1 MKRINLDCI
10 TQVKKEI
17 GEVIAE
23 IRVVEAENIC
33 GKKDEELKML
43 NKLLEALTDV
53 CVCETGRFIYAVDK
67 IDDPVL
73 KTILCLKH
81 INGLGWQQIAFT
93 IGDLSAE
100 QVKEKHDVFLKK
112 YLRRDLSW

>member
-17 GEVIAE
+17 GDVIAE
-23 IRVVEAENIC
+23 IKIAEDENIC
-33 GKKDEELKML
+33 GTKDAEIKML
-43 NKLLEALTDV
+43 NKLLVALTDV
-53 CVCETGRFIYAVDK
+53 CICETGRFIYAIDK
-67 IDDPVL
+67 IDDPIL

-93 IGDLSAE
+93 IGNLTAE
-100 QVKEKHDVFLKK
+100 QVKAKHNIFVKK
-112 YLRRDLSW
+112 YLRRD

>member
-1 MKRINLDCI
+1 MKRINLNCI

-17 GEVIAE
+17 SDVITEIRIAE
-23 IRVVEAENIC
+23 KENIC
-33 GKKDEELKML
+33 GKKDAEIKML

-53 CVCETGRFIYAVDK
+53 CICETGRFIYAIDK
-67 IDDPVL
+67 IEDPIL

-93 IGDLSAE
+93 IGGLTADEAKL
-100 QVKEKHDVFLKK
+100 KHDIFLKN
-112 YLRRDLSW
+112 YLRREKY